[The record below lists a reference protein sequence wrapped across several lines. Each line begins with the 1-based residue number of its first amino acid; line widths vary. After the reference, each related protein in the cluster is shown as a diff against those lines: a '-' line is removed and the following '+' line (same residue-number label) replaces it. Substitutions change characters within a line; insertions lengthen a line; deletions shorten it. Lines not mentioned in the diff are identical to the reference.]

1 MAGIHYVCTRDEA
14 RELADNTAEFW
25 IGNCF
30 CREGKE
36 GKCERSRH
44 DVCVWFTVEEAEEGH
59 APERKATRADID
71 EIFQIAE
78 DSNLVTR
85 PFRDFATKT
94 RTDGICFCCDDCCG
108 YFHSDNEDESCDA
121 VESDETFICDK
132 GAYIESTDR
141 GTCVSCGACVDT
153 CFFGAREMTNDGLA
167 VDRDKC
173 YGCGLCFEV
182 CPNGAVEMVKR

>member
-14 RELADNTAEFW
+14 RELVENAAEYW

-30 CREGKE
+30 CREGKQ
-36 GKCERSRH
+36 GDCERSRH

-59 APERKATRADID
+59 EPQRKATRADIE
-71 EIFQIAE
+71 EIFGIAE
-78 DSNLVTR
+78 ESNLVTR

-108 YFHSDNEDESCDA
+108 YFNGDGGGESEDEGEDF
-121 VESDETFICDK
+121 VCDK
-132 GAYIESTDR
+132 GEYIESTDATTCVNC
-141 GTCVSCGACVDT
+141 GTCVDV

-173 YGCGLCFEV
+173 YGCGFCAEA
-182 CPNGAVEMVKR
+182 CPNGAVEMAKR